1 MDKDAALK
9 LIAAGESQSIE
20 FKESPATI
28 KKATQTLAAFGSQ
41 AAGGTVF
48 IGIRDGGDPVK
59 GFQVGDNRPE
69 QLASSIKRDTV
80 SMVTAEPLLPEI
92 YVFEDPAFIAIHVT
106 PDTSASGP
114 FLAFGERF
122 ERVGK
127 STHRVDMNY
136 RHLAQAFQRH
146 LYDFD
151 AKEPLAFR
159 FCESCGSE
167 KLERSDAID
176 PQRDEV
182 YYFVE
187 CADCGW
193 TEWTQ

>member
-1 MDKDAALK
+1 MDKDTALQR
-9 LIAAGESQSIE
+9 ISAGEGQSVE
-20 FKESPATI
+20 FKESPGQI
-28 KKATQTLAAFGSQ
+28 KKATQTLAAFGGQ
-41 AAGGTVF
+41 ADGGTVF
-48 IGIRDGGDPVK
+48 IGVRDGGYLVK
-59 GFQVGDNRPE
+59 GFQVSNNRPE
-69 QLASSIKRDTV
+69 QLADSIKRETV

-92 YVFEDPAFIAIHVT
+92 YVFSNPVFIAVHVSRDAAT
-106 PDTSASGP
+106 AGP

-127 STHRVDMNY
+127 STHRVDINY

-151 AKEPLAFR
+151 STEPLAYR
-159 FCESCGSE
+159 FCENCGSQ

-176 PQRDEV
+176 PRRDEV

-187 CADCGW
+187 CAECGW